1 MDEQT
6 KWTITTVIAVIV
18 PLAAVVLDNWLKQ
31 RKPFIKRQ
39 CRKHKR

>member
-6 KWTITTVIAVIV
+6 KWMITTVLAVIV

-31 RKPFIKRQ
+31 QKPFIKRKSS
-39 CRKHKR
+39 KHKR